1 MVSSHFSLAW
11 LALTPSHAC
20 FHRTACQEKEKK
32 VEMKWIKTPN
42 VKKGIRCNHHTE
54 VQQKNTNG
62 THEVRAKER
71 RTQEIMGL
79 AEYLEKLFL
88 LNKIIQNCIIES
100 QCYWPHAIYLVLGL
114 GTELLL
120 TGEDGCS
127 HLLRSTIWTR
137 KWSRQNA
144 EGSAFSESL
153 Q

>member
-1 MVSSHFSLAW
+1 
-11 LALTPSHAC
+11 
-20 FHRTACQEKEKK
+20 
-32 VEMKWIKTPN
+32 
-42 VKKGIRCNHHTE
+42 
-54 VQQKNTNG
+54 
-62 THEVRAKER
+62 
-71 RTQEIMGL
+71 MGL

-88 LNKIIQNCIIES
+88 LNQNIQNRIIES
-100 QCYWPHAIYLVLGL
+100 QCYWSHAIYQVLGI
-114 GTELLL
+114 GMELLL